1 MLKGKGKIF
10 PKGKTVLIYVPAEI
24 VTDSQFPLPKE
35 KGSEVCIEIVNGM
48 LAVTNPAELAS

>member
-10 PKGKTVLIYVPAEI
+10 PKGKTILIYVPAEI

-35 KGSEVCIEIVNGM
+35 KGSEVSIEIVNGT
-48 LAVTNPAELAS
+48 LSISRV